1 MHSGQFVSLLG
12 LVVLVGA
19 CWLLSENRRAINWRT
34 VGWGVGLQVIF
45 ALIVLKSGPGRWVF
59 EKFNVV
65 ATKLLSFQAE
75 GAKFMFGQLGYSPG
89 EPGSLGFFFA
99 FQVLPTIVF
108 FSALMSIAYYL
119 GIMQKIVVFFAKIMA
134 RTCGTSGA
142 ESLSASANIFVGQT
156 EAPLIIRPY
165 VEKMTRSEL
174 LCVMVGGMAT
184 VAGGVM
190 AAYVLMLQKSF
201 PDIAGHL
208 LAASVM
214 SAPAALVCAKM
225 LVPETE
231 KPVTMG
237 RVEVAYKDPS
247 VNVLD
252 AAANGTTTGL
262 QLALNVG
269 AMLVAFLAIL
279 ALLNFGVKQLFGL
292 AGHPDIG
299 IETLLGWACA
309 PLAWI
314 LGTPW
319 ADCEVV
325 GRLIG
330 VKTVLNEFVAYGDL
344 AKISADPNAA
354 PLAHRSYVIATY
366 ALCGFANFG
375 SIGIQI
381 GGIGALAPGRRADLA
396 RLGFKALI
404 AGSIACFMTAAV
416 AGMLTR

>member
-1 MHSGQFVSLLG
+1 
-12 LVVLVGA
+12 
-19 CWLLSENRRAINWRT
+19 
-34 VGWGVGLQVIF
+34 
-45 ALIVLKSGPGRWVF
+45 
-59 EKFNVV
+59 
-65 ATKLLSFQAE
+65 
-75 GAKFMFGQLGYSPG
+75 
-89 EPGSLGFFFA
+89 
-99 FQVLPTIVF
+99 
-108 FSALMSIAYYL
+108 
-119 GIMQKIVVFFAKIMA
+119 
-134 RTCGTSGA
+134 
-142 ESLSASANIFVGQT
+142 
-156 EAPLIIRPY
+156 
-165 VEKMTRSEL
+165 
-174 LCVMVGGMAT
+174 MAT

-225 LVPETE
+225 IVPETH
-231 KPVTMG
+231 KPRTMG
-237 RVEVAYKDPS
+237 KVEVAYEDPS

-269 AMLVAFLAIL
+269 AMLVSFLAIL
-279 ALLNFGVKQLFGL
+279 ALLNFVVKKLCGL

-299 IETLLGWACA
+299 IENILGWACS
-309 PLAWI
+309 PLAWL

-344 AKISADPNAA
+344 AKLSADPAA
-354 PLAHRSYVIATY
+354 QPIAYRSYVIATY
-366 ALCGFANFG
+366 ALCGFSNFG

-381 GGIGALAPGRRADLA
+381 GGIGALAPSRRADLA

-404 AGSIACFMTAAV
+404 AGSIACFMTASV
-416 AGMLTR
+416 AGMLTP